1 MRFRQRCS
9 MIWLMPI
16 VILIDRLTKVWSTG
30 LADTVRAVPGILNF
44 RGVEN
49 YGASFGLF
57 YGRTGPIAA
66 VVLILNAAVAF
77 CLFRYPNMPKA
88 ARAGLWLVLAG
99 GLSNLYDRLRYGFV
113 IDFLEFDFVRFPVF
127 NMADVSILAGCALCV
142 LAVTRADRRRAH
154 G

>member
-49 YGASFGLF
+49 YGSSFGLF
-57 YGRTGPIAA
+57 YGRTGLIAA

>member
-9 MIWLMPI
+9 MIWLAPI
-16 VILIDRLTKVWSTG
+16 VVLIDRVTKIWSTG
-30 LADTVRAVPGILNF
+30 LTGAVRAVPGILNF

-57 YGRTGPIAA
+57 SGRTGLIAA
-66 VVLILNAAVAF
+66 VVLILNSAVAF
-77 CLFRYPNMPKA
+77 CLFRYPNMPRA

-99 GLSNLYDRLRYGFV
+99 GLSNLYDRLRYGCV

-127 NMADVSILAGCALCV
+127 NVADVSILTGCALCV
-142 LAVTRADRRRAH
+142 LALLRADRRRAN

>member
-1 MRFRQRCS
+1 
-9 MIWLMPI
+9 
-16 VILIDRLTKVWSTG
+16 
-30 LADTVRAVPGILNF
+30 
-44 RGVEN
+44 
-49 YGASFGLF
+49 
-57 YGRTGPIAA
+57 
-66 VVLILNAAVAF
+66 VLILNAAVAF